1 MKHICTDC
9 KKILVP
15 SERKQGKRN
24 LILCQC
30 DFKREK
36 KDKPK
41 FMTVDLLIPNSIVK
55 DVQKRELLAWARGT
69 EVNYQEAL
77 IN

>member
-1 MKHICTDC
+1 MTHHNCIDC
-9 KKILVP
+9 KLPITSPDPKA
-15 SERKQGKRN
+15 SFCK
-24 LILCQC
+24 C

-41 FMTVDLLIPNSIVK
+41 FMTVDPLIPNSIVK
-55 DVQKRELLAWARGT
+55 DVQKRETLAWARET